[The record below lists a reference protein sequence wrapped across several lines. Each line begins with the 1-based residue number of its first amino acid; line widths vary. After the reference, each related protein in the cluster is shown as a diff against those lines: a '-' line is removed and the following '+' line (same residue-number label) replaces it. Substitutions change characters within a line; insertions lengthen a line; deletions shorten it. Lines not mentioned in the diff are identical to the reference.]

1 MTRFLANLLGRLPI
15 GWLQLSHNKT
25 RLAAAIAG
33 VAFAN
38 ILIFMQLG
46 FMGGLVGSIKLPYE
60 AINADI
66 LISGADANTLDD
78 GSPLPRQR
86 LYEAL
91 SVSGVASAT
100 PLYLGNI
107 EWRQSDNTVRG
118 LTVFGIDPQAKAI
131 NLPEV
136 SRQSALLG
144 LTDYAMLDRGIRNVP
159 GNIFERLEKDGVYR
173 FETRGRTLTIFDTF
187 LIGGGFTAD
196 GYMIVSDQTYLKLF
210 PQRSSSAPDH
220 ILIKTDPAADIEQ
233 VRASLAERLPA
244 YDALVQTKAE
254 ALDRDQAFN
263 TTQRPVG
270 LIFGFGVVI
279 GILVGMI
286 IVYQVLSTD
295 VADHLKEYA
304 TFKAIGY
311 PQRFFMSIVFEEA
324 VILALLGFIP
334 GVIISTILYSLVS
347 AAASLP
353 IEMTPMRPFYVL
365 FGTIAMCTISGAI
378 ATRRLARA
386 DPADLF

>member
-1 MTRFLANLLGRLPI
+1 MTRFLAGLLGRMPI
-15 GWLQLSHNKT
+15 GWLQLRHSMA

-46 FMGGLVGSIKLPYE
+46 FMSGLVSSIELPYK
-60 AINADI
+60 ALNADI
-66 LISGADANTLDD
+66 LISGSDANTLDD

-86 LYEAL
+86 MYEAL
-91 SVSGVASAT
+91 SVPGVAGAT
-100 PLYLGNI
+100 PLFLGRI
-107 EWRQSDNTVRG
+107 DWRQSDGTVRG
-118 LTVFGIDPQAKAI
+118 LLVLGIDPQATPFSLDEI
-131 NLPEV
+131 NDN
-136 SRQSALLG
+136 RALLG
-144 LTDYAMLDRGIRNVP
+144 LTDYAFLDRGTRNVP
-159 GNIFERLEKDGVYR
+159 GEVFKVLADGGQYR
-173 FETRGRTLTIFDTF
+173 FEARSRTLTIVGSFD
-187 LIGGGFTAD
+187 IGGGFTAD
-196 GYMIVSDQTYLKLF
+196 GHMIVSDQTFLKLF
-210 PQRSSSAPDH
+210 PQRSSGAPDH
-220 ILIKTDPAADIEQ
+220 ILVSMEPGANLGRVQADLQ
-233 VRASLAERLPA
+233 ARLPA
-244 YDALVQTKAE
+244 YDSRVQTIAQATE
-254 ALDRDQAFN
+254 RDQAFN

-270 LIFGFGVVI
+270 LIFGFGVII

-311 PQRFFMSIVFEEA
+311 PQRFFLGIVFEEA

-334 GVIISTILYSLVS
+334 GVIISTLLYSAVS

-353 IEMTPMRPFYVL
+353 IEMTLMRPVYVL
-365 FGTIAMCTISGAI
+365 LGTIFMCTVSGAI